1 MNLDR
6 VLDDLAGVTPAQAR
20 PGKVSSPEGTGP
32 DLSAYR
38 NADCGQ
44 PLGPDVDALFG
55 ATKGYV
61 NVKRERFEHRLM
73 LWYKLQAFN
82 NNEVAQLCGV
92 TPQTVSNVTKQPWFQ
107 EAFCKLAAEMGKDAC
122 TTFLEGEVLPA
133 LQRTADMARNGES
146 EAVRLSANRELLDR
160 FLGKATV
167 KIESK
172 ASVDVTS
179 TVLDGNRLLEEQRR
193 LDEQIRSN
201 GLHLHGKS

>member
-1 MNLDR
+1 MNLDKT
-6 VLDDLAGVTPAQAR
+6 LDDLASTVRASSR
-20 PGKVSSPEGTGP
+20 PGKVSSPEGTIRQGNN
-32 DLSAYR
+32 YI
-38 NADCGQ
+38 NNDCGQ
-44 PLGPDVDALFG
+44 PLPADVDALFG
-55 ATKGYV
+55 ATKSYLHY
-61 NVKRERFEHRLM
+61 KRENFQHRLM
-73 LWYKLQAFN
+73 LWYKLQGFTN
-82 NNEVAQLCGV
+82 KEVAQALGYHE
-92 TPQTVSNVTKQPWFQ
+92 VSVGQVTKQPWFQ

-146 EAVRLSANRELLDR
+146 EAVRLAANRELLDR